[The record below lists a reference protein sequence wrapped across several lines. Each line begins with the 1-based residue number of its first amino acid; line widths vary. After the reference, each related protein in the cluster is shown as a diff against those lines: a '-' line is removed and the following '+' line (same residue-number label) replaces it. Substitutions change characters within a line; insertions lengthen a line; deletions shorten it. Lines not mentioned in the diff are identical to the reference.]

1 MIDIHKDALLE
12 RFVRYVKVWTT
23 SDKTAKRTPSTDGQ
37 WDLAKMLVHELHEL
51 GIDDVTLTEQCYVI
65 ARIPA
70 ATSRPVETIG
80 FLAHLDTSEETSGKD
95 VQPIVQQNAEGQT
108 IISSGGETLLG
119 ADDKAGIAEI
129 VSAAEYLMQHPEIEH
144 GPIELIFTPD
154 EETGKPPE
162 HFPRGQVRSTL
173 CFTVDGG
180 GEGEVEIEC
189 FNAYSATVTFY
200 GRVIHPGY
208 ARGTL
213 VNAALMAAVFAAML
227 PRNESPEA
235 TDDRY
240 GYYSVT
246 GISGGGE
253 KAVAELILRDFEKAG
268 IERRLAA
275 LDRFARAVEAQFPG
289 GTVSVEPKASYQ
301 NMRPFI
307 EKRPEIRARIS
318 GAAQRAGVQWHI
330 KPVRG
335 GTDGARL
342 CEMGIPTPNIWT
354 GGHNF
359 HSRAEWACLEEMTA
373 ACRMIVELCRC
384 PTADAADS

>member
-1 MIDIHKDALLE
+1 MVDIDRDAVLE
-12 RFVRYVKVWTT
+12 RFLRYVKVWTT
-23 SDKTAKRTPSTDGQ
+23 SDKNVPCTPSTSGQ
-37 WDLAKMLVHELHEL
+37 WDLAKMLVHELSGL
-51 GIDDVTLTEQCYVI
+51 GIDDITLTGQCCVI

-70 ATSRPVETIG
+70 ATTKPAETIG

-95 VQPIVQQNAEGQT
+95 VQPLVQQNAEGKT
-108 IISSGGETLLG
+108 IITSGGDTLLG

-129 VSAAEYLMQHPEIEH
+129 VSAAEYLLRHPEVEH

-162 HFPRGQVRSTL
+162 HLPRNEIRSTC

-180 GEGEVEIEC
+180 GEGEIEIEC
-189 FNAYSATVTFY
+189 FNAYSVTVTFF
-200 GRVIHPGY
+200 GRVMHPGY
-208 ARGTL
+208 ARGAL

-227 PRNESPEA
+227 PRTESPEA
-235 TDDRY
+235 TDGYY

-253 KAVAELILRDFEKAG
+253 NAVVELILRDFEKSG

-275 LDRFARAVEAQFPG
+275 LEQFARAVEAQFPG
-289 GTVSVEPKASYQ
+289 GTVSVQPKESYH
-301 NMRPFI
+301 NMRPCI
-307 EKRPEIRARIS
+307 EARPEILTRIAA
-318 GAAQRAGVQWHI
+318 AAQRAGVAWRL

-342 CEMGIPTPNIWT
+342 CEMGIPTPNMWT

-359 HSRAEWACLEEMTA
+359 HSRDEWACLEEMTS
-373 ACRMIVELCRC
+373 ACRMIVELSRC
-384 PTADAADS
+384 SSEI